1 MKVSKKVLLVFV
13 LLPFVGIFVFR
24 IYPIFYACYKSLY
37 TYSFSKGTDVFVG
50 LKNFFRLF
58 SDPIFV
64 NSLKVTFKFNAI
76 INPIQVIGALFL
88 AILVNRKIPG
98 ITVFRSIFLLPMAIS
113 LPLVSIIWGLLLNFD
128 GFVNSLLSSLGI
140 PKQPFLLSQSQAL
153 YTIIL
158 IASWIGFSYWMIFL
172 LAGLQEIPPVLYEA
186 SRIDGA
192 SSLQQFLHITLPL
205 LKRPIAFVA
214 VGATTSN
221 FLLFAPVYTLTQ
233 GGPGGSTDLLMY
245 EAYIS
250 AFAYSDFGR
259 CYAIVVILLLILVIL
274 VGIELKLLRG
284 RDVE

>member
-88 AILVNRKIPG
+88 AVLVNRKIPG
-98 ITVFRSIFLLPMAIS
+98 ITVFRSIFLLPTAIS

-172 LAGLQEIPPVLYEA
+172 LAGLQEVPPVLYEA

-192 SSLQQFLHITLPL
+192 SLLQQFVHITLPL

-250 AFAYSDFGR
+250 AYSYSDFGR

-274 VGIELKLLRG
+274 VGIEFKLLRG